1 MAEKKSKKSKKSNRR
16 GLVIP
21 LLLIIGLV
29 AVEVFP
35 IRQIISQGR
44 ELEESRAR
52 LEVIQ
57 EENRRLEQ
65 QIQDWQTPAGIERM
79 ARADFG
85 YVRPGDI
92 SYVVVAQDDEFPS
105 GEAPQTAGSA
115 PESGGFFQ
123 ALWDY
128 LTGRDMGNE

>member
-1 MAEKKSKKSKKSNRR
+1 MAEKSTRRR
-16 GLVIP
+16 GVLIP
-21 LLLIIGLV
+21 LLLVV
-29 AVEVFP
+29 ALAAVAADVFP

-44 ELEESRAR
+44 DLERSQTRLEEIR
-52 LEVIQ
+52 

-65 QIQDWQTPAGIERM
+65 QIQELQTPAGIERI

-92 SYVVVAQDDEFPS
+92 SYVVIAEDEGAAAGRLAQAQGAD
-105 GEAPQTAGSA
+105 
-115 PESGGFFQ
+115 PESGGFLQ

-128 LTGRDMGNE
+128 LTGRDLVDE

>member
-1 MAEKKSKKSKKSNRR
+1 MAEKSTRRR
-16 GLVIP
+16 GVLIP
-21 LLLIIGLV
+21 LLLVV
-29 AVEVFP
+29 ALAAVAADVFP

-44 ELEESRAR
+44 DLERSQTRLEEIR
-52 LEVIQ
+52 

-65 QIQDWQTPAGIERM
+65 QIQELQTPAGIERI

-92 SYVVVAQDDEFPS
+92 SYVVIAEDEGAAAGRLAQAQAAD
-105 GEAPQTAGSA
+105 
-115 PESGGFFQ
+115 PESGGFLQ

-128 LTGRDMGNE
+128 LTGRDLVDE

>member
-1 MAEKKSKKSKKSNRR
+1 MTEKKSKKSKKSNRR
-16 GLVIP
+16 GMVIP
-21 LLLIIGLV
+21 MLLIIGLV

-52 LEVIQ
+52 LEEIQ
-57 EENRRLEQ
+57 EENGRLEQ

-123 ALWDY
+123 ALWNY